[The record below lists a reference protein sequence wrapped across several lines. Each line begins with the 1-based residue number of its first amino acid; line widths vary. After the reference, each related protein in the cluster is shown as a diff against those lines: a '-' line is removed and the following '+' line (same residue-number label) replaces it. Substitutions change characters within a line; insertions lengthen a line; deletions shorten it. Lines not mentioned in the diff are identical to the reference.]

1 MNNVNKLI
9 GLGVVAFAVTL
20 AVLIADRLSNQALAL
35 IIGVFFGLLMSM
47 PLCGLIIWLVLRQNR
62 LYPNDGFT
70 RVAAPPRQEQ
80 PQIIVVQPQ
89 QPSAAYPAGVL
100 HGYAQLTPNTTPVMR
115 PAREFKIV
123 GQEEVEDE
131 SRDAMV

>member
-1 MNNVNKLI
+1 MNKTIAVGAI
-9 GLGVVAFAVTL
+9 AFAVTL

-35 IIGVFFGLLMSM
+35 IIGTFLGLTMSI
-47 PLCGLIIWLVLRQNR
+47 PLCGLVIWLVLRQNR
-62 LYPNDGFT
+62 FHPNDGFT
-70 RVAAPPRQEQ
+70 RGDAPPRQEQ

-89 QPSAAYPAGVL
+89 PQPNAYPVAL
-100 HGYAQLTPNTTPVMR
+100 MQGYAPLMPNAMPTMR

-131 SRDAMV
+131 DRNALV